1 MHPAPSLILFSA
13 LSGLGFGLLAWLGL
27 RPPASWALFALGF
40 ALAGAG
46 LLASTAH
53 LRRPSRAVLAF
64 SQWRTSWLSREAIL
78 ALAALAVMGA
88 AAALSTFAA
97 PVAPLGWLGALLC
110 LAAVACTAMIYA
122 QIRAVP
128 RWRHWT
134 TPALFVAL
142 AVAGGA
148 TVLGLRWAG
157 LALLAGAAVL
167 QVLNWRHGAGA
178 FRALGITR
186 AGATGLTG
194 AVRSLAP
201 PHTGPSYLTR
211 EVMFVVARRRAEQL
225 RLLTL
230 VLGFLLPATLLMLPW
245 AWVLAA
251 PVHLAG
257 VLCSRWLFLAEA
269 EHVTGLYYGV
279 R

>member
-13 LSGLGFGLLAWLGL
+13 LSGLGFGLLAWLGV
-27 RPPASWALFALGF
+27 RHGPWPWWALGF

-78 ALAALAVMGA
+78 ALAALTVMGL
-88 AAALSTFAA
+88 AAALSTFAE

-110 LAAVACTAMIYA
+110 LAAVLCTAMIYA

-134 TPALFVAL
+134 TPALFLAL

-148 TVLGLRWAG
+148 LLLGLRWAG

-178 FRALGITR
+178 FARLGATR
-186 AGATGLTG
+186 AGATGLKG
-194 AVRSLAP
+194 EVRSLAP

-230 VLGFLLPATLLMLPW
+230 ALGFALPALLLVLPY
-245 AWVLAA
+245 AWTLAA
-251 PVHLAG
+251 PVHLLG

>member
-1 MHPAPSLILFSA
+1 M
-13 LSGLGFGLLAWLGL
+13 GL
-27 RPPASWALFALGF
+27 
-40 ALAGAG
+40 
-46 LLASTAH
+46 
-53 LRRPSRAVLAF
+53 
-64 SQWRTSWLSREAIL
+64 
-78 ALAALAVMGA
+78 
-88 AAALSTFAA
+88 AAALSTFAE

-110 LAAVACTAMIYA
+110 LAAVLCTAMIYA

-134 TPALFVAL
+134 TPALFLAL

-148 TVLGLRWAG
+148 LLLGPRWAG

-178 FRALGITR
+178 FARLGATR
-186 AGATGLTG
+186 AGATGLKG
-194 AVRSLAP
+194 EVRSLAP

-230 VLGFLLPATLLMLPW
+230 ALGFALPALLLVLPY
-245 AWVLAA
+245 AWTLAA
-251 PVHLAG
+251 PVHLLG